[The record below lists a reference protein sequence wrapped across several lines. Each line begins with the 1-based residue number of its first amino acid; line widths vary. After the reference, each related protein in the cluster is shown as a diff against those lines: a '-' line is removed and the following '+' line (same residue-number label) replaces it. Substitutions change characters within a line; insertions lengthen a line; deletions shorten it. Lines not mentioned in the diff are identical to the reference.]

1 MNSERSG
8 VVPES
13 DCGRER
19 LFLLRLWRDEE
30 GGWRISLKDLG
41 SKRARYFESLATLVA
56 FLKTMVER

>member
-1 MNSERSG
+1 M
-8 VVPES
+8 PES